1 SFGLRSF
8 PAWNKGLR
16 MASRADAYRQRA
28 QQCLEMAGT
37 FKNHQARTILY
48 HMADAWLRIAE
59 NAKKAAE
66 EMRPAVQTQQQIQPK
81 DKGKCL
87 SASDNTPSGRPGVG
101 GKKLVD
107 RLSTKSNVE
116 PGKSVT
122 RSAQP
127 NRAS

>member
-1 SFGLRSF
+1 
-8 PAWNKGLR
+8 

-66 EMRPAVQTQQQIQPK
+66 EMRPAVQQQQQIQPK
-81 DKGKCL
+81 
-87 SASDNTPSGRPGVG
+87 
-101 GKKLVD
+101 KKD
-107 RLSTKSNVE
+107 E
-116 PGKSVT
+116 E
-122 RSAQP
+122 
-127 NRAS
+127 